1 MRGLKLLTVLYTIM
15 FGLMILIVIG
25 SVLGVFN
32 NPLLDPGM

>member
-1 MRGLKLLTVLYTIM
+1 MGGLKLLTVLYTIM
-15 FGLMILIVIG
+15 FALMILIVIG